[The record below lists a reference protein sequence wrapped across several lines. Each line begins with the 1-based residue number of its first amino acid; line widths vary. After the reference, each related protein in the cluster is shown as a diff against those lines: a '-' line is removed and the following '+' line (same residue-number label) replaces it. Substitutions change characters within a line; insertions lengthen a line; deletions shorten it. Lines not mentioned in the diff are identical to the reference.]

1 MQPRKEQFV
10 KLSEIIPDGPN
21 GGICPDLQAVSKEDV
36 IKEMVHALVLAGKLD
51 DAVSKKVI
59 KALMDREEL
68 GSTGIGSGVAVPHAK
83 HDAISDLV
91 CAFGRSSKGIQ
102 FDALD
107 GEPVYVVFLLLSSK
121 GASGS
126 HLEALAFISRLVR
139 DEKFVRFLRDAK
151 DSKSIRD
158 LLNQADQT
166 FGGS

>member
-1 MQPRKEQFV
+1 M
-10 KLSEIIPDGPN
+10 KLSEIIPDGAVSEE
-21 GGICPDLQAVSKEDV
+21 LQATEKEDV
-36 IKEMVHALVLAGKLD
+36 IKEMVNTLVTAGKIQES
-51 DAVSKKVI
+51 VSKKIV

-91 CAFGRSSKGIQ
+91 CAFGRSKKGIN

-121 GASGS
+121 SASGA

-139 DEKFVRFLRDAK
+139 DDKYVRFLREAK
-151 DSKSIRD
+151 DVKDIRD
-158 LLNQADQT
+158 LLSEADQT
-166 FGGS
+166 FGGG